1 MKKIVWKAFF
11 IWDFDREE
19 RWLNEMAAKGFA
31 LMDVGYCRYTFEPCE
46 PGEYT
51 IRLEILENIAA
62 HPESEAHVQFIE
74 STGAQCVGSIFR
86 WVYFRKKKTMGA
98 FDLYSDYACRQ
109 QQLNRV
115 LLLIGVISPLMLIN
129 AINLSFVFHQE
140 LPVAFHAIG
149 GTLFFALFVWSI
161 YGFVRIS
168 RMKRRLKREHQ
179 LFES

>member
-1 MKKIVWKAFF
+1 MNKTVFRAFV

-19 RWLNEMAAKGFA
+19 RWLNKMAANGFA
-31 LMDVGYCRYTFEPCE
+31 LKDVGYCRYTFEPCE

-62 HPESEAHVQFIE
+62 HPQSEAHVQFVE

-86 WVYFRKKKTMGA
+86 WVYFRKKISMGA
-98 FDLYSDYACRQ
+98 FDLYSDYAYRQ

-115 LLLIGVISPLMLIN
+115 LLLIGLMSPLMLVNGIN
-129 AINLSFVFHQE
+129 FSFVFHPE
-140 LPVAFHAIG
+140 LPVAFHAIV
-149 GTLFFALFVWSI
+149 GTLFLALFLWSI